1 MVILPAGLARSRGSR
16 SADAIMSS
24 RAGRISSLVR
34 LVRRL
39 GRSGRLALLIDGP
52 NVLRREFDV
61 RLDELKRAIQDLGKV
76 GVAKVYL
83 NERASDKLLEAI
95 ANSGFTPCV
104 TTADVHI
111 VMAIDAMDLILGDTT
126 QMLAVFSRHARAA
139 PILRHA
145 REYGLETLA
154 IGFEPGFSI
163 AVQNAADHVLR
174 MDRPLAEQ
182 IDALKRRKTKEK
194 KEKKKGSPKKE
205 SEASTRKTKQRS
217 VRAEGKRNSARQS
230 STQGARESAPA
241 SGS

>member
-1 MVILPAGLARSRGSR
+1 
-16 SADAIMSS
+16 
-24 RAGRISSLVR
+24 VR

-39 GRSGRLALLIDGP
+39 GRPGRLALLIDGP

-76 GVAKVYL
+76 GTAKVYL

-104 TTADVHI
+104 TTTDVHL
-111 VMAIDAMDLILGDTT
+111 VMAIDAMDLILGDNTR
-126 QMLAVFSRHARAA
+126 MLAIFSRHARAA

-145 REYGLETLA
+145 RECGLETLA

-174 MDRPLAEQ
+174 VDLPLAEQ
-182 IDALKRRKTKEK
+182 IDALKHPKRK
-194 KEKKKGSPKKE
+194 KEKTENRKKRPERSPQNRKE
-205 SEASTRKTKQRS
+205 PLVRTRTKGDG
-217 VRAEGKRNSARQS
+217 EEQS
-230 STQGARESAPA
+230 STRGTPESAPE
-241 SGS
+241 SDS

>member
-1 MVILPAGLARSRGSR
+1 
-16 SADAIMSS
+16 MSS

-39 GRSGRLALLIDGP
+39 GRSGRVALLIDGP

-111 VMAIDAMDLILGDTT
+111 LMAIDAMDLILGDTT
-126 QMLAVFSRHARAA
+126 RMLAVFSRHARAA

-174 MDRPLAEQ
+174 VDRPLVEQ
-182 IDALKRRKTKEK
+182 IDALKRRKKKEK
-194 KEKKKGSPKKE
+194 KEKKKETSKKGSK
-205 SEASTRKTKQRS
+205 SSTRKTNQRS
-217 VRAEGKRNSARQS
+217 TRADSNGKSEERS
-230 STQGARESAPA
+230 SKRDTRESAPA
-241 SGS
+241 

>member
-1 MVILPAGLARSRGSR
+1 
-16 SADAIMSS
+16 MSS

-39 GRSGRLALLIDGP
+39 GRAGRIALLIDGP

-111 VMAIDAMDLILGDTT
+111 VMAIDAMDLILGDTSR
-126 QMLAVFSRHARAA
+126 MLAIFSRHARAA
-139 PILRHA
+139 PILRRA

-174 MDRPLAEQ
+174 VDRPLGEQ
-182 IDALKRRKTKEK
+182 IDALKRRKKR
-194 KEKKKGSPKKE
+194 EKKKESPKKE
-205 SEASTRKTKQRS
+205 SKSSTRKTKQRS
-217 VRAEGKRNSARQS
+217 ARAESKGKSEGQS
-230 STQGARESAPA
+230 STRGTRESAPV

>member
-1 MVILPAGLARSRGSR
+1 
-16 SADAIMSS
+16 MSS

-39 GRSGRLALLIDGP
+39 GRSGRVALLIDGP

-61 RLDELKRAIQDLGKV
+61 RLDELKRVIQDLGKV

-111 VMAIDAMDLILGDTT
+111 LMAIDAMDLILGDTT
-126 QMLAVFSRHARAA
+126 RMLAIFSRHARTA

-174 MDRPLAEQ
+174 VDRPLTEQ
-182 IDALKRRKTKEK
+182 IDALKRRKKKEK
-194 KEKKKGSPKKE
+194 KEIPKKE
-205 SEASTRKTKQRS
+205 SQSSTSKTKQRS
-217 VRAEGKRNSARQS
+217 AHAEPKAKSKERS
-230 STQGARESAPA
+230 STRGTRESAPV

>member
-1 MVILPAGLARSRGSR
+1 
-16 SADAIMSS
+16 
-24 RAGRISSLVR
+24 
-34 LVRRL
+34 
-39 GRSGRLALLIDGP
+39 
-52 NVLRREFDV
+52 V
-61 RLDELKRAIQDLGKV
+61 RLDELKRVIQDLGKV

-111 VMAIDAMDLILGDTT
+111 LMAIDAMDLILGDTT
-126 QMLAVFSRHARAA
+126 RMLAIFSRHARTA

-174 MDRPLAEQ
+174 VDRPLTEQ
-182 IDALKRRKTKEK
+182 IDALKRRKKKEK
-194 KEKKKGSPKKE
+194 KEKKEIPRKE
-205 SEASTRKTKQRS
+205 SQSFTSKTKQRS
-217 VRAEGKRNSARQS
+217 AHAEPKAKSKEPS
-230 STQGARESAPA
+230 STRGTRESAPV

>member
-1 MVILPAGLARSRGSR
+1 
-16 SADAIMSS
+16 MSS
-24 RAGRISSLVR
+24 RTGRITSLVR
-34 LVRRL
+34 VIRRL
-39 GRSGRLALLIDGP
+39 GRSGRVALLIDGP

-111 VMAIDAMDLILGDTT
+111 MMAIDAMDLILGDTT
-126 QMLAVFSRHARAA
+126 RMLAIFSRHARAA

-163 AVQNAADHVLR
+163 AVQNAGDHVLR
-174 MDRPLAEQ
+174 VDRPLAEQ
-182 IDALKRRKTKEK
+182 IDALKHRRKKASKEK
-194 KEKKKGSPKKE
+194 KQKEKEDRRKDAKSDHAGKE
-205 SEASTRKTKQRS
+205 KPTT
-217 VRAEGKRNSARQS
+217 RAEGKRSPAPRP
-230 STQGARESAPA
+230 STLGARESPPA